1 LADHYGYALVPPTA
15 DGYFTD
21 PDFTNEALPATG
33 GSPALISSGTSLSLS
48 DEALVIQG
56 LFADE
61 NSSLLDFLLPSGDD
75 RSLSDEALELED
87 A

>member
-1 LADHYGYALVPPTA
+1 
-15 DGYFTD
+15 
-21 PDFTNEALPATG
+21 
-33 GSPALISSGTSLSLS
+33 LISSGTSLSLS

-61 NSSLLDFLLPSGDD
+61 NSTLLDFLLPSGDD